1 MITNSKI
8 IGNKNAIPKYV
19 RLSEWLRGMIEKGRY
34 PLGERIP
41 SEIKISNMFGIN
53 RNTVR
58 QAMYQLVED
67 GLLTKINGVGT
78 FVSSNVNNKVTYSL
92 KNITSLSYEFSKL
105 GIKSRTVLIS
115 KKIVIPPEDLSE
127 KLMSGKDKRVIQIKR
142 VRYGNGI
149 PLVLERSYYS
159 YKEFKKILTM
169 DIPDSL
175 YSTLIK
181 TFGVTLEH
189 SIQTLRAVALP
200 DKDAVI
206 LGVEPGFPATLQE
219 SIIYDNNNIVVEV
232 LHSCYRG
239 DKFVFKVESGKFSPT
254 I

>member
-1 MITNSKI
+1 MLSNPEI
-8 IGNKNAIPKYV
+8 IRGKSAAPKYV
-19 RLSEWLRGMIEKGRY
+19 QVGEWLRGMIEKGRY
-34 PLGERIP
+34 SLGERIP
-41 SEIKISNMFGIN
+41 SETRLSRMFGIN

-58 QAMYQLVED
+58 QAIFKLAEE

-78 FVSSNVNNKVTYSL
+78 FVSSNVDNKVTYPL
-92 KNITSLSYEFSKL
+92 KNITSLSYEFTKL
-105 GIKSRTVLIS
+105 GIKSRTVLVS
-115 KKIVIPPEDLSE
+115 KKVVVPPEDLSE
-127 KLMSGKDKRVIQIKR
+127 KLMLGKDGRAIQIKR

-159 YKEFKKILTM
+159 YREFKKILSM

-175 YSTLIK
+175 YKTLIR
-181 TFGVTLEH
+181 TFGVTLDH
-189 SIQTLRAVALP
+189 SVQTLRAVALP
-200 DKDAVI
+200 DKDAVM

-219 SIIYDNNNIVVEV
+219 SIIYDANNIVVEV

-239 DKFVFKVESGKFSPT
+239 DKFLFTVESGRFSPT

>member
-1 MITNSKI
+1 MITNPEI
-8 IGNKNAIPKYV
+8 INGRSSTPKYV
-19 RLSEWLRGMIEKGRY
+19 QLGEWLRGMIEKGRY
-34 PLGERIP
+34 SLGGRIP
-41 SEIKISNMFGIN
+41 SEIKLSHMFGIN

-58 QAMYQLVED
+58 QAIFKLVEE

-78 FVSSNVNNKVTYSL
+78 FVSSNVNNKVTYPL
-92 KNITSLSYEFSKL
+92 KNITSLSYEFTKL
-105 GIKSRTVLIS
+105 GIKSKTVLVS
-115 KKIVIPPEDLSE
+115 KKIVVPPDDLSE
-127 KLMSGKDKRVIQIKR
+127 KLMLGKDRRAIQIKR
-142 VRYGNGI
+142 VRYGNGM

-159 YKEFKKILTM
+159 YKEFKKILSM

-175 YSTLIK
+175 YSTLVK
-181 TFGVTLEH
+181 TFGATLDH
-189 SIQTLRAVALP
+189 SIQTLMAVALP
-200 DKDAVI
+200 DKDAMM

-219 SIIYDNNNIVVEV
+219 SIIYDVNNIVVEV